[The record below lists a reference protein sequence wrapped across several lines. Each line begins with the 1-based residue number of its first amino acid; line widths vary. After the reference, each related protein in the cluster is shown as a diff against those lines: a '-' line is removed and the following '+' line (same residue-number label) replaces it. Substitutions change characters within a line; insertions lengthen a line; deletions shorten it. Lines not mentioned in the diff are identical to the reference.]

1 MKKVNQHTAVL
12 TILMLFLS
20 VYGFAQQLESYIVE
34 AANNNTEIKAF
45 ELRYAIADEK
55 VNELNTLPNTEI
67 SAGYFVSEPETRTGA
82 QVARF
87 SIRQMIPW
95 FGTITA
101 RENYATSMA
110 DAEYV
115 EIAIAKRKLSLAV
128 SQSYYKLYGLKAS
141 QKVLEENI
149 QLLETYKTLALN
161 SVEVGNA
168 SAVDVLKLQIRQN
181 DLKQQ
186 IEVLLQSYAAEQN
199 MFNTLLN
206 KEENAIITV
215 VDSLG
220 LPSEFID
227 NTQANLEL
235 HPELL
240 KYDKLFESVNF
251 SESVNQR
258 ELRPNLGFGLDYI
271 PVAERPD
278 MSFSDNGKDIIMPM
292 VSLTIP
298 IFNTKYKSVTKQNE
312 LKQQEITSQKEAR
325 KDKLQNLLQSAI
337 YTQTASRLT
346 YLTQAENLKQA
357 KNAEEILLKN
367 YETGVI
373 DFNDVLDIQELQ
385 LMIQMKGIEAIKNY
399 YLQTAI
405 INYIAN

>member
-34 AANNNTEIKAF
+34 AANNNPEIKAF

-240 KYDKLFESVNF
+240 KYDKLFESVNL